1 MSEHESFIKTPR
13 QLITVV
19 VLAFVV
25 PILLIVL
32 LATYVGSGKRTA
44 AGSTALT
51 PEAIEARIRPVA
63 GFQLAS
69 AGGAKALRPAEEVYK
84 AQCGACHEVGAAG
97 APKIGDA
104 GAWAP
109 RIKTGYEALLASVV
123 KGKGA
128 MAAQGGGEY
137 SDLELGRAVVHL
149 VNASGGK
156 FDEPKAPAGDGA
168 AK

>member
-1 MSEHESFIKTPR
+1 MSEHEPFIKTPR

-19 VLAFVV
+19 TLSFIV
-25 PILLIVL
+25 PVLLIVL
-32 LATYVGSGKRTA
+32 LATYVGSGKRTG
-44 AGSTALT
+44 AGSTAMT

-63 GFQLAS
+63 GFQLA
-69 AGGAKALRPAEEVYK
+69 GAVGPKALRAGAEVYK